1 MQAASLRVLVV
12 EDDFTSRLLL
22 QKLLAPYGE
31 VHIAVNGKEAV
42 SAFGGALEA
51 GQPYDLVCLDI
62 MMPEKDGHEALREMR
77 ALEESRNIP
86 STQGSKIIMTT
97 ALEDVKNVAAAYDEL
112 CDGYLVKPIEKAKLM
127 ALLLELKVG
136 RKKVA

>member
-1 MQAASLRVLVV
+1 MKATSLRVLVV

-42 SAFGGALEA
+42 SAFRGALEA
-51 GQPYDLVCLDI
+51 GRPYDLVCLDI

-77 ALEESRNIP
+77 ALEESRNTP
-86 STQGSKIIMTT
+86 STQGAKVIMTT
-97 ALEDVKNVAAAYDEL
+97 ALGDVKNVAAAYDEL
-112 CDGYLVKPIEKAKLM
+112 CDGYLVKPVEKAKLM

-136 RKKVA
+136 RNKVA

>member
-1 MQAASLRVLVV
+1 MKATSLRVLVV